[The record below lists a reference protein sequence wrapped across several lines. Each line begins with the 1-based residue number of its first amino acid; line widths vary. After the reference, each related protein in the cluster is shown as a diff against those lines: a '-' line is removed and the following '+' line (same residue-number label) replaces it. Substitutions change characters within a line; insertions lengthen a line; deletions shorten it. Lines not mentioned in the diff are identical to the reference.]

1 MASATLKFDVKDVM
15 GTLILAV
22 TTLFLYSIG
31 TALQALSFRGR
42 VHTSLGL
49 STLVGILALV
59 SHGALIWE
67 TVRLQGAFN
76 LGFFQSSVLISW
88 LIVALLLALNLRK
101 PVQSLF
107 LGIYPMAGLTIVFAL
122 VFQSPPRFVAEDNWG
137 MLSHIALSVT
147 AYSLFTLAAAQAALL
162 YIQNR
167 QLKHNYNSLL
177 VRNLPPLQTMESL
190 LFEMVW
196 AGVILL
202 VLAIITGAVFVEDL
216 FAQHLAHKTLFSLI
230 SLIVFVALLV
240 GRYTQ
245 GWRGMTA
252 SRWTLAGCL
261 LLMLGFYGSKFVLEL
276 IFRNGA

>member
-1 MASATLKFDVKDVM
+1 M

-22 TTLFLYSIG
+22 TTLFIYSLG

-42 VHTSLGL
+42 VHLNAGIV
-49 STLVGILALV
+49 TLVGSLALI

-67 TVRLQGAFN
+67 TVRSQGAFN

-107 LGIYPMAGLTIVFAL
+107 LAVYPMAALTVLVAL
-122 VFQSPPRFVAEDNWG
+122 VFHAPARLVPQDNYG
-137 MLSHIALSVT
+137 MLAHIALSVT
-147 AYSLFTLAAAQAALL
+147 AYSLFTLAAFQALL
-162 YIQNR
+162 LYVQNW

-202 VLAIITGAVFVEDL
+202 VLAIITGAVSVDDL

-230 SLIVFVALLV
+230 SLAVFVALLV

-245 GWRGMTA
+245 GWRGITA

-261 LLMLGFYGSKFVLEL
+261 LLMLGFFGSKFVLEL
-276 IFRNGA
+276 VFRQGA

>member
-1 MASATLKFDVKDVM
+1 M

-22 TTLFLYSIG
+22 TTLLLYSVG
-31 TALQALSFRGR
+31 TALQALSFRGK
-42 VHTSLGL
+42 VHTSVGVI
-49 STLVGILALV
+49 TLVGFLALT

-67 TVRLQGAFN
+67 TVRSQGAFN
-76 LGFFQSSVLISW
+76 LGFFQSSIIISW
-88 LIVALLLALNLRK
+88 LIVALLLLLNLRK

-107 LGIYPMAGLTIVFAL
+107 LGVYPGAALTIVFAL
-122 VFQSPPRFVAEDNWG
+122 IFHAPPRFIAQDNWG
-137 MLSHIALSVT
+137 LLAHIALSVT
-147 AYSLFTLAAAQAALL
+147 AYSLFTLAAAQAVLL

-167 QLKHNYNSLL
+167 QLKHNYNSPL

-196 AGVILL
+196 AGVIML
-202 VLAIITGAVFVEDL
+202 VLAITTGAIFVNDL
-216 FAQHLAHKTLFSLI
+216 FAQHLAHKTIFSLM

-240 GRYTQ
+240 GRHTQ
-245 GWRGMTA
+245 GWRGITA

-276 IFRNGA
+276 IFRQAA